1 MGTLYAQIPFSP
13 NLPFSPSTPG
23 EGDLAHATDNSGRAP
38 FWSVASM
45 LSMASVMAMMRIRH
59 EFQLLTLIRC
69 GLPCALVAEHCH
81 VCFFAAALDD
91 RSELVALAVDI
102 VARTA

>member
-1 MGTLYAQIPFSP
+1 
-13 NLPFSPSTPG
+13 
-23 EGDLAHATDNSGRAP
+23 
-38 FWSVASM
+38 
-45 LSMASVMAMMRIRH
+45 MMRIRH